1 MGRDTTASKRMAD
14 KRSREKASGLRR
26 LNVAVTPEV
35 YIKLADLMQQHNCA
49 SQARLIEL
57 LVMDNSKVSTSRKTK
72 GVRNE
77 VTDNDSRIAATQKV
91 LPSAQMNLFLS

>member
-1 MGRDTTASKRMAD
+1 MGRDTTASKRMAE

-35 YIKLADLMQQHNCA
+35 YDKLAELMRQCNCA

-57 LVMDNSKVSTSRKTK
+57 LVMDNSIVSSPRQTK
-72 GVRNE
+72 DKRND
-77 VTDNDSRIAATQKV
+77 VTGKESKAEATQK
-91 LPSAQMNLFLS
+91 LLLSAQMNLF

>member
-1 MGRDTTASKRMAD
+1 MGRDTTARKRMAD

-35 YIKLADLMQQHNCA
+35 YDKLAELMQQRNCA

-57 LVMDNSKVSTSRKTK
+57 LVMDNSFVSSPRQTK
-72 GVRNE
+72 
-77 VTDNDSRIAATQKV
+77 DSRNDVTKKESRTEATQKV
-91 LPSAQMNLFLS
+91 LPTAQMNLFLL